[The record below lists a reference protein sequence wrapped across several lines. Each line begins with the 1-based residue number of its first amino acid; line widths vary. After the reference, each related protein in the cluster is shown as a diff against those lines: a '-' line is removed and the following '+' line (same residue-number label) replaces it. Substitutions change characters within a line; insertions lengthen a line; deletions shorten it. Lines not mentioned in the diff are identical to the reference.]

1 MDQLK
6 RLRAEKGLS
15 QAKLAALADIDPST
29 VNQIERGAREA
40 SPATLRK
47 LAQALDVS
55 IAELLEDAV
64 PRVSKVPAPPPLFN
78 GDREEERRAE
88 WGAAVRRAR
97 QLRAR
102 GRPRMEQMLSAW
114 RDRRD
119 RAALREVGLL
129 LNDAD
134 AARNALREKVGA
146 GLAMRD
152 PRLENAPPGTQIPN
166 PGWEEYIEADRFYG
180 ALIDMVFGAGLSIR
194 REQEAHE
201 VQNAL

>member
-1 MDQLK
+1 MHQLK
-6 RLRAEKGLS
+6 RLRRGKGLS

-64 PRVSKVPAPPPLFN
+64 PKVPAPPSLFN
-78 GDREEERRAE
+78 GEREEERRAE
-88 WGAAVRRAR
+88 WGAAVRSAR

-102 GRPRMEQMLSAW
+102 GRPRMEAMLSAW

-119 RAALREVGLL
+119 RAALREMGLL
-129 LNDAD
+129 LNEAD
-134 AARNALREKVGA
+134 AARNALWEKVGA

-201 VQNAL
+201 VQTAL